1 MSVSYT
7 RVNFKNRVVER
18 PRTYTKTTNAD
29 NSVTLT
35 PAFGEVEE
43 AGVPLN
49 AENLNKM
56 DKGVSD
62 CAAAINALEE
72 DVTQLGQSVQS
83 AEQDIQDLKQDL
95 AEDEAAIGDNAREIN
110 ALKTR
115 ADTAEGNILTLAQND
130 AAVARD
136 LTAKQAAIEENA
148 SQINQLKTRVDT
160 AETNINK
167 KQDKL
172 TFDSAPTAGSN
183 NPVTSKGIKAAL
195 DAKQGTLAFDSTPT
209 SGSGNPVTSGGLYS
223 ALAGKKN
230 TQTAKSS
237 PAASGN
243 ALAFIDTVSQN
254 AQGVITATKKN
265 VTVDSMPTADS
276 NNPVTSGGV
285 KTELN
290 KKQDNLTFDSTPTAG
305 STNPVTS
312 GGVKA
317 ALDAKVVTFTASIPA
332 TGWTSQ
338 SSGAYYTRNVT
349 LTGILATDTP
359 DISIVQTG
367 TWATDEAIR
376 DAWACITRI
385 VTAANKLTIT
395 ADSIPSRAIP
405 IQVRCIR

>member
-18 PRTYTKTTNAD
+18 PRTYTMTTNAD

-43 AGVPLN
+43 AGVPVN

-56 DKGVSD
+56 DKGASD

-72 DVTQLGQSVQS
+72 NVTQLGQSVQS

-95 AEDEAAIGDNAREIN
+95 EEDEAAIGDNAREIN

-115 ADTAEGNILTLAQND
+115 ADTAEGNILALAQND

-136 LTAKQAAIEENA
+136 LTTKQAAIEENGT
-148 SQINQLKTRVDT
+148 QINQLKTRVDT

-172 TFDSAPTAGSN
+172 TFDSTPTAGSN

-209 SGSGNPVTSGGLYS
+209 SGSGNPVTSGGLYT

-237 PAASGN
+237 PTASGN

-265 VTVDSMPTADS
+265 VTVDS
-276 NNPVTSGGV
+276 
-285 KTELN
+285 
-290 KKQDNLTFDSTPTAG
+290 TPTAN
-305 STNPVTS
+305 SNNPVTS

-317 ALDAKVVTFTASIPA
+317 ALDAKVARFTATIPA

-338 SSGAYYTRNVT
+338 SSGAYYTINVT
-349 LTGILATDTP
+349 LSGILATDTP

-385 VTAANKLTIT
+385 VAAANQLQIT